1 MEVCIWGGGSTE
13 KDSKDLK
20 QTKDLKDIKDVK
32 EMKDVR
38 EKILLA
44 TIQAF
49 NEKGMKFTM
58 DDLAGILSM
67 SKKTIYTY
75 FSDKNSLLL
84 DMVDYVFDTI
94 KSSEQAIVD
103 DDSLTTVQKIRAVL
117 GVMPDGYK
125 EIDFRQLYM
134 LKDKYPDI
142 YTKVEKRLESGW
154 ETTIGLLE
162 QGISEGVIKPVNLTI
177 FKMMME
183 ASLEQF
189 FQRDVLVRAGMTYSQ
204 GLEEVVK
211 ILIEGV
217 LS

>member
-1 MEVCIWGGGSTE
+1 M
-13 KDSKDLK
+13 
-20 QTKDLKDIKDVK
+20 
-32 EMKDVR
+32 R

-125 EIDFRQLYM
+125 EIDFRQLYT

-142 YTKVEKRLESGW
+142 YMKVEKRLESGW

-217 LS
+217 LA